1 MGKIDTPEW
10 IRTYSGKKFYVF
22 NPKQKDIVIEDIA
35 HSLSLICR
43 FTGHTEDL
51 YSVGQHSL
59 LVMEL
64 CPEEFK
70 LEGLTHDFPEA
81 YITDLA
87 TPVKRKMPNYKEFEN
102 TLHTAIAKKF
112 HLQFPMPKII
122 KEIDQEVFRMEWAY
136 LMERNKKTKFGK
148 FRMEKEEF
156 RILPPKEVEKRII
169 EVFHK
174 LHSKR
179 INEIKMNAIYGN
191 ILPES
196 NILVQKSV

>member
-1 MGKIDTPEW
+1 METPEW

-22 NPKQKDIVIEDIA
+22 NPRLKDISIEDIA
-35 HSLSLICR
+35 HALSLMCR
-43 FTGHTEDL
+43 FTGHTEEL

-59 LVMEL
+59 IVMEL

-87 TPVKRKMPNYKEFEN
+87 TPVKRRMPSFKECED

-122 KEIDQEVFRMEWAY
+122 KEIDQEVFKMEWAY
-136 LMERNKKTKFGK
+136 LMERNKTLKNNK
-148 FRMEKEEF
+148 FRMSKEEF
-156 RILPPKEVEKRII
+156 KILSPKEVERRII
-169 EVFHK
+169 ESFNQ
-174 LHSKR
+174 LYAKR
-179 INEIKMNAIYGN
+179 LTKVKTESIY
-191 ILPES
+191 S
-196 NILVQKSV
+196 NILTKKSLKQ

>member
-1 MGKIDTPEW
+1 MSKMDTPEW

-64 CPEEFK
+64 CPDEFK

-87 TPVKRKMPNYKEFEN
+87 TPVKRKMPNYKEYEN
-102 TLHTAIAKKF
+102 NLHTAIAKKF

-122 KEIDQEVFRMEWAY
+122 KEIDQEVFQMEWAY
-136 LMERNKKTKFGK
+136 LMERNKKVKSGR
-148 FRMEKEEF
+148 FRMEREEF
-156 RILPPKEVEKRII
+156 MILSPKEVEKRIV
-169 EVFHK
+169 ESFK
-174 LHSKR
+174 RLHSERMRK
-179 INEIKMNAIYGN
+179 IKTDSTY
-191 ILPES
+191 S
-196 NILVQKSV
+196 NIFK